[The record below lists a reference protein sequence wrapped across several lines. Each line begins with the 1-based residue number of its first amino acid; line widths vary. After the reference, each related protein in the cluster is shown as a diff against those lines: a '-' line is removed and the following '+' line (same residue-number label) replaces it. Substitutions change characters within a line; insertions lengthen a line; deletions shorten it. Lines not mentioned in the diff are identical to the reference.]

1 MELKEFNKIVEKLF
15 RFKID
20 RENTQYQYYK
30 FEDLE
35 FRLKKKL
42 FRETCA
48 KLATYQTIEKFEIF
62 DKRNYEVSLSL
73 GSRFFYGNLD
83 EISKKD
89 TINGLE
95 YILNSPSNEYLLF
108 FIQNLFDLSQ
118 NEGLGRLPLM
128 LHRLRNR
135 MTHRNQETEN
145 IELFDLLKQIIPRFQ
160 TLQIISNNDKSIKDF
175 ESHSSSF
182 LFTLG
187 FNTDLSFLPTNITD
201 DFKRAVRIGRIRRA
215 RIEDIEAP
223 KRKYQQDLILYY
235 QKGISSESADLQ
247 FLSFY
252 HILEHFFEKIYNDD
266 LVRTIY
272 DKLTAPSFS
281 YKRSKDL
288 VSLVNVIQ
296 DKLKYKNE
304 EFQINEP
311 EALRLVL
318 DKFIED
324 FDELKNNIKI
334 YDEVLLNYYKS
345 NEVSFSKG
353 NRVNFDEE
361 RSVILKNLRERI
373 YKTRNSIVHS
383 KDTDKIKYLPF
394 KHDKELEK
402 EIILMRIIAENI
414 IIGSSE
420 EL

>member
-1 MELKEFNKIVEKLF
+1 
-15 RFKID
+15 
-20 RENTQYQYYK
+20 
-30 FEDLE
+30 
-35 FRLKKKL
+35 
-42 FRETCA
+42 
-48 KLATYQTIEKFEIF
+48 
-62 DKRNYEVSLSL
+62 
-73 GSRFFYGNLD
+73 SRFFYGNLD

-108 FIQNLFDLSQ
+108 FIQNLFYLSQ

-145 IELFDLLKQIIPRFQ
+145 IELFDLLKQIIPRYQ
-160 TLQIISNNDKSIKDF
+160 TLQIISNNDNSIKDF

-252 HILEHFFEKIYNDD
+252 HILEHFFEK
-266 LVRTIY
+266 
-272 DKLTAPSFS
+272 
-281 YKRSKDL
+281 
-288 VSLVNVIQ
+288 
-296 DKLKYKNE
+296 
-304 EFQINEP
+304 
-311 EALRLVL
+311 
-318 DKFIED
+318 
-324 FDELKNNIKI
+324 
-334 YDEVLLNYYKS
+334 
-345 NEVSFSKG
+345 
-353 NRVNFDEE
+353 
-361 RSVILKNLRERI
+361 
-373 YKTRNSIVHS
+373 
-383 KDTDKIKYLPF
+383 
-394 KHDKELEK
+394 
-402 EIILMRIIAENI
+402 
-414 IIGSSE
+414 
-420 EL
+420 